1 MKQAELDRRAG
12 WKRSPALGIL
22 ASIVFVAII
31 LAILYAFGV
40 HEQVVAM
47 LRWFEAQGA
56 WAPLLFILIM
66 ALVMVLLLPGV
77 LFTTGAGFVF
87 GVLEGTVYV
96 VSGTVLGA
104 SLSFLIARYLFG
116 ERAQAFVMRRAR
128 LRLMSD
134 ELTPHGWKIVLLTR
148 LIPFFPS
155 KISNYFFG
163 LTRFSFSGFVVGSAI
178 GYIPF
183 SLHNVYLGSLAA
195 DLTVLG
201 VRETGRSPLEWA
213 IYGAGFVGTVVAV
226 IFLNRLARQA
236 LAKYTGSEHI
246 VEAPE

>member
-1 MKQAELDRRAG
+1 MEQAELERRAG
-12 WKRSPALGIL
+12 WKKSPIVGIL
-22 ASIVFVAII
+22 ASIVLVGAI
-31 LAILYAFGV
+31 LAVLYALGI
-40 HEQVVAM
+40 HERIVELLQ
-47 LRWFEAQGA
+47 WFDAQGA
-56 WAPLLFILIM
+56 WAPVLFILIM
-66 ALVMVLLLPGV
+66 SLVMVLLLPGV

-87 GVLEGTVYV
+87 GVFHGTLYV
-96 VSGTVLGA
+96 VAGTVLGA
-104 SLSFLIARYLFG
+104 TLSFLIARHLFG
-116 ERAQAFVMRRAR
+116 EKAKAFIMARSR

-163 LTRFSFSGFVVGSAI
+163 LTHFSLPGFVVGCAL

-195 DLTVLG
+195 DLTTLG
-201 VRETGRSPLEWA
+201 VRETGRSHLEWA

-226 IFLNRLARQA
+226 IFLNRLARRA
-236 LAKYTGSEHI
+236 LAKYTGNEDI
-246 VEAPE
+246 VEDPS